1 VEAKGRTACDA
12 TLAMAEGE
20 REREREREGRM
31 LSVLKLRSY
40 VAMAGAVIGAAASIR
55 RAPKL
60 ANRGNSFQ
68 TYYMKVIQ
76 R

>member
-1 VEAKGRTACDA
+1 VEAKRRTACDA
-12 TLAMAEGE
+12 TLAMAEG
-20 REREREREGRM
+20 EREREGRM

-68 TYYMKVIQ
+68 TYYMKVIL